1 MLTPQI
7 EGTAAI
13 QSSAREFAEA
23 FKQRVAAGLLAG
35 RPHPRSNYRVVE
47 ASRDR
52 VRVHAA
58 DWWTAINVG
67 LNDVELWFPQA
78 GSVSYRVRYW
88 RWAWYA
94 VGLSG
99 SMGLVGLLLLV
110 TLDVRGYIASHSA
123 SQLPGL
129 SIDQNLL
136 VAWGMVLF
144 WGFVWPWLMIAL
156 HMRPLHQLVTRIIGE
171 VDARLTSRAA
181 TP

>member
-58 DWWTAINVG
+58 DGGV
-67 LNDVELWFPQA
+67 
-78 GSVSYRVRYW
+78 
-88 RWAWYA
+88 
-94 VGLSG
+94 
-99 SMGLVGLLLLV
+99 
-110 TLDVRGYIASHSA
+110 
-123 SQLPGL
+123 
-129 SIDQNLL
+129 
-136 VAWGMVLF
+136 
-144 WGFVWPWLMIAL
+144 IAL
-156 HMRPLHQLVTRIIGE
+156 HMRPLHRLVTRIIGE
-171 VDARLTSRAA
+171 VDARLTSRGA